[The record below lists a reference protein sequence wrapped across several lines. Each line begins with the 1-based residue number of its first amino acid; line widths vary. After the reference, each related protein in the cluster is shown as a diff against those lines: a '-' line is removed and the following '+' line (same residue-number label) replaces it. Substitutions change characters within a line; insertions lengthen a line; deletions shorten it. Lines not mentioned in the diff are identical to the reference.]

1 MSLQIPQTMKAIRYN
16 KIKDYELVTI
26 PVPTPKADEVLIKVK
41 SCGICGTDLHIHD
54 GDFESRMPVVTGHET
69 SGEVVAIGSNVTGFA
84 IGERVTGDNSELC
97 GHCHFCREG
106 KLLFCEN
113 FVAHGVH
120 LNGGFAEYC
129 IFPAAKLFHFSVCS
143 WEEASLF
150 EAAACAVHGLDRLL
164 PRPGSTALLLGIG
177 PTSICL
183 AQLLKLNGVQKLV
196 VAARAGDKMNLGKNL
211 TVADEY
217 LELDRNNEE
226 LNSQKWADLQT
237 KYPHGFDNVIDATGD
252 PRMLNLAIDFC
263 TKSGKVMFYGAYA
276 PEEMIEVSPGK
287 IFRDEITIL
296 GSFSQMWCLPRAI
309 EYLQSRKVDVR
320 GVVTHTFPLEKFGD
334 ALDAMRTKKCI
345 KATII
350 P

>member
-1 MSLQIPQTMKAIRYN
+1 MSHQIPQTMKAIRYN
-16 KIKDYELVTI
+16 KIKDYELVSL
-26 PVPTPKADEVLIKVK
+26 PVPTPKPEEVLIKVK

-69 SGEVVAIGSNVTGFA
+69 SGEVVAIGSNVTGFT
-84 IGERVTGDNSELC
+84 IGDRVTGDNSELC

-129 IFPAAKLFHFSVCS
+129 VFPAAKLFHFSVCS

-164 PRPGSTALLLGIG
+164 PRPGSTALLLGVG

-183 AQLLKLNGVQKLV
+183 AQLLRLNGVQKLV
-196 VAARAGDKMNLGKNL
+196 VAARVGDKMSLGKKL
-211 TVADEY
+211 AIADEY
-217 LELDRNNEE
+217 LELGRSNEE
-226 LNSQKWADLQT
+226 VNRQKWADLRT
-237 KYPHGFDNVIDATGD
+237 KYPHGFDNVVDATGD

-263 TKSGKVMFYGAYA
+263 TKTGKVMFYGAYA
-276 PEEMIEVSPGK
+276 PEDIIEVSPGR

-296 GSFSQMWCLPRAI
+296 GSFSQMWCLPRAV
-309 EYLQSRKVDVR
+309 EYLESRKVDVR

-334 ALDAMRTKKCI
+334 ALDAVRTKRCI